1 MKIDDE
7 NAVDEMKMDDE
18 IEKAKIV
25 TNMRYL
31 RNFPWGK
38 WIKMEIHNG
47 QRGKMIKLAK
57 KMDKNGN
64 T

>member
-18 IEKAKIV
+18 KTKNE
-25 TNMRYL
+25 TNMRWL

-38 WIKMEIHNG
+38 WIPMEIHNAIIKGKRG
-47 QRGKMIKLAK
+47 QVIKLGMK
-57 KMDKNGN
+57 
-64 T
+64 